1 MYQRDYIMRLIEQ
14 FGQALQRILKVKEA
28 EQFDAALHEI
38 SQAGKTLLGLD
49 MTLLRALDDR
59 QIVEFLTTSDG
70 LDSGRCLVIA
80 ELFLQEGEITALLGE
95 TEESIRDDIKSLSLF
110 LSALAENEQLHSDAY
125 FAKVTDLRNRLHQV
139 PLPGHVTFKLY
150 RFFEQR
156 GEYARAEDLLFAL
169 LESGYPGIAEEG
181 RAFFARLLAQS
192 DAALQQGNLP
202 RKEVLEGLAD
212 FEKRRLASNHQNHQ
226 TKRQQ

>member
-14 FGQALQRILKVKEA
+14 FGQALQRILGVKEA
-28 EQFDAALHEI
+28 KQFDAALHEI

-59 QIVEFLTTSDG
+59 QIVDFLTTSDG
-70 LDSGRCLVIA
+70 LDSGRCLVTA

-95 TEESIRDDIKSLSLF
+95 AEESIRNYSKSLSLF
-110 LSALAENEQLHSDAY
+110 LSALDENKQLHNETY
-125 FAKVTDLRNRLHQV
+125 FSKVEDLRKRLSAF

-150 RFFEQR
+150 RYFEQL
-156 GEYARAEDLLFAL
+156 GYYAKAEDLLFAL
-169 LESGYPGIAEEG
+169 LAIGYPGITEEG
-181 RAFFARLLAQS
+181 RAFFVRLLALS

-202 RKEVLEGLAD
+202 RTEVLEGQAD
-212 FEKRRLASNHQNHQ
+212 FEKRLLAA
-226 TKRQQ
+226 KA